1 MTHLIQIHTHTKL
14 LDIFIF
20 LRVSVEGPTDS
31 SNSRNSW
38 PHALL
43 YPSYSNHLSQ
53 GFLILQNSKRQ
64 ELWGRKERV
73 LKAQWGWREDQIQR
87 MLNLI
92 ISFTTKNLHWLS
104 LHRQGQINPVQPTA
118 TPCPRQ
124 KKKCIPV
131 SWPPYHHTS
140 VILCFKHCFDSSVP
154 LHLLLILP

>member
-20 LRVSVEGPTDS
+20 LRVSVERPTDS

-118 TPCPRQ
+118 IPCPRQ
-124 KKKCIPV
+124 KKNAFQFHDHPTTTLQ
-131 SWPPYHHTS
+131 SFYASNTA
-140 VILCFKHCFDSSVP
+140 
-154 LHLLLILP
+154 LILLCLYTCC